1 MRFKAENV
9 IIEEAKGNVS
19 PKDATKYYGSAILKY
34 RDPVTKKKESFTL
47 QINNPHMVQA
57 LEKYE
62 IEETLLDI
70 TLNFEQSKFGIRV
83 SEILEINQSA

>member
-9 IIEEAKGNVS
+9 IVEEAKGNVS
-19 PKDATKYYGSAILKY
+19 AKDATKYYGSAVLKY
-34 RDPVTKKKESFTL
+34 KDPVTKKKESFTL
-47 QINNPHMVQA
+47 QINNPYMIQS

-62 IEETLLDI
+62 IEETLLNV

-83 SEILEINQSA
+83 LEIVEIDEVA